1 MIRRMSEALRFPDD
15 FLFGTATA
23 ATQIEG
29 HCDDTDW
36 AAFAREPGRIH
47 GGDTPAV
54 ACDFFHR
61 FRDDVELQRRLGMG
75 AHRMSI
81 EWARIERRPGEFD
94 PAAWDHYREVLG
106 AHRDAG
112 VTPMVT
118 LHHFSIPRWL
128 SARGGMLSPELPSL
142 LSRFATRAVEAL
154 GDLCSLWVTLNEPN
168 VLAAQGYLLGIFPP
182 GHTSPVETGR
192 AMRNMLHAHEA
203 MYRAMHEVAGR
214 RGHALAVGVAHH
226 LRVIEPERPGRLA
239 DRALSV
245 MYERAFNDWFTA
257 AVCEKK
263 THDFFGI
270 NYYSRDLVRFSAA
283 HAREGFMQRTV
294 QPGAE
299 VSDLGW
305 EIYPA
310 GLGRLLDAWAPRAG
324 VPVYITENGI
334 ADADDDQRPRFLVQ
348 HLAEVARAIRRG
360 VDVRGYM
367 HWSLMDNFEWAEGY
381 APRFGLVRMDYATQ
395 ERHPRPSA
403 ELYARIA
410 RERAIDAATLSEF
423 G

>member
-1 MIRRMSEALRFPDD
+1 MSETLRFPEG

-29 HCDDTDW
+29 HCDETDW

-47 GGDTPAV
+47 EGDTPAV
-54 ACDFFHR
+54 ACDHFHR
-61 FRDDVELQRRLGMG
+61 FREDVALQRRLGMG
-75 AHRMSI
+75 AHRLSI
-81 EWARIERRPGEFD
+81 EWARIERRPGLFD
-94 PAAWDHYREVLG
+94 AAAWDHYRAVLG

-112 VTPMVT
+112 ITPMVT
-118 LHHFSIPRWL
+118 VHHFSIPTWL
-128 SARGGMLSPELPSL
+128 SARGGFLSPELPEL
-142 LSRFATRAVEAL
+142 LARFAVRAVEAL
-154 GDLCSLWVTLNEPN
+154 GDLCSLWVTINEPN
-168 VLAAQGYLLGIFPP
+168 VLAAHAYLLGIWPP
-182 GHTSPVETGR
+182 GRSSPVDAVR
-192 AMRNMLHAHEA
+192 ALRNLLAAHEA
-203 MYRAMHEVAGR
+203 MYRAMHEAASR
-214 RGHALAVGVAHH
+214 RGRELSAGVAHH

-239 DRALSV
+239 DRACASL
-245 MYERAFNDWFTA
+245 YDRLFNEHFTA
-257 AVCEKK
+257 AVCARR
-263 THDFFGI
+263 TQDFFGL
-270 NYYSRDLVRFSAA
+270 NYYSRDLVRFSAE
-283 HAREGFMQRTV
+283 HAREGFMARLV

-299 VSDLGW
+299 VNDLGW
-305 EIYPA
+305 EIYPE

-324 VPVYITENGI
+324 VPIYITENGI
-334 ADADDDQRPRFLVQ
+334 ADADDDQRPRFLVR

-367 HWSLMDNFEWAEGY
+367 HWSLMDNFEWVEGY

-410 RERAIDAATLSEF
+410 RARAIDAETLTKL